1 MKYQPLIDFIVFLGN
16 NPAWALAIAIAII
29 LINIL
34 ALHVLWRKLGE
45 NENLKYEFIT
55 IIAHKFRT
63 PLTQTKWLIESLLPE
78 EKEPRTKDGLKQM
91 AQANQKLIDL
101 TGTLIELTDS
111 DDPARTGYTFERVS
125 LCTFAREIG
134 ASFKEA
140 FHEKNIFFAVQ
151 CPETDVVAKIDR
163 ARMSFV
169 LSTFLENACT
179 YTSPGQRVDVFISLR
194 KSSSWRKKVVISV
207 VDHGMGIAP
216 ADMAKLFTKFFRSKD
231 AKAVDTEGFGVGLYL
246 AQTITRRHKGKIEV
260 FSDGKDKGSTF
271 NIILPRA

>member
-169 LSTFLENACT
+169 FIRERMHIYVPRPESGRLHFLAQIIQLEKESRHISGRPRNGH
-179 YTSPGQRVDVFISLR
+179 SPSRHGQIVHEIFPLKRRQSR
-194 KSSSWRKKVVISV
+194 R
-207 VDHGMGIAP
+207 HRR
-216 ADMAKLFTKFFRSKD
+216 FRSRP
-231 AKAVDTEGFGVGLYL
+231 
-246 AQTITRRHKGKIEV
+246 I
-260 FSDGKDKGSTF
+260 SGSNNNEKT
-271 NIILPRA
+271 